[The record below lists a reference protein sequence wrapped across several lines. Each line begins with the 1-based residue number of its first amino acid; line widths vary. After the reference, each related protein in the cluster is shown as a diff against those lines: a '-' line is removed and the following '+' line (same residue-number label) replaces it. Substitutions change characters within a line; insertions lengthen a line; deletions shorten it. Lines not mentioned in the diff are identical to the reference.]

1 MKSKTKALT
10 PEEKLSQAL
19 LPREEWPYELPKGWV
34 WTRMVYISSRIKRG
48 RTPKYADEGSVLV
61 FAQKCNQKDGTI
73 NLDKAQFL
81 RTENIA
87 KYNDEEYLHDLDTVV
102 NSTGTGTLGRVGLY
116 RQEDNHTGCRIVPDT
131 HVTIVRTIQPIN
143 ALYFNLFMKSLKD
156 FLEKQ
161 GVGSTNQ
168 KELRPE
174 TIGQID
180 FPLPPLPEQQRIVD
194 KIESLF
200 SKLDEAGDR
209 LQKVL
214 DGYEARR
221 AAILHEA
228 FSGKWTGDHGAGDMS
243 VPKGWRKAAIKDL
256 CHRLSYGTSKKS
268 LAEGKYIVIRMGNLQ
283 NGTIDWSN
291 LAYSNDETEYAKYK
305 LNPGDVLFNRT
316 NSSELVGK
324 TSIYKGEYPAIYAGY
339 LIKLDYDR
347 ALINGE
353 YLNYYLNSP
362 RAKLYY
368 NQVKT
373 DGVNQSNINSKKIG
387 NFEIAFPSME
397 EQNNIVSKLNH
408 IFENDKKSLFLAKKS
423 LSKIDLLKKSILA
436 RAFRGELGT
445 QDPSDPSALELLK
458 ECVLAGKE
466 VSKS

>member
-1 MKSKTKALT
+1 MKSKKKALT

-34 WTRMVYISSRIKRG
+34 WTRLGATSEIIMGQSPSGDSI
-48 RTPKYADEGSVLV
+48 TND
-61 FAQKCNQKDGTI
+61 I
-73 NLDKAQFL
+73 NDIPLIGGASDMGKLYPEVTRYTTAPTKL
-81 RTENIA
+81 S
-87 KYNDEEYLHDLDTVV
+87 KKNDLILCIRA
-102 NSTGTGTLGRVGLY
+102 TLGRPIYSDGIYCLGRGVAAVRPQILLKEYLKYFIAESEQYLY
-116 RQEDNHTGCRIVPDT
+116 QYATGTTFLQVNSKT
-131 HVTIVRTIQPIN
+131 LLNMPI
-143 ALYFNLFMKSLKD
+143 
-156 FLEKQ
+156 
-161 GVGSTNQ
+161 
-168 KELRPE
+168 
-174 TIGQID
+174 
-180 FPLPPLPEQQRIVD
+180 PLPSIHEQQRIVN

-200 SKLDEAGDR
+200 AKLDEAGDR

-243 VPKGWRKAAIKDL
+243 VPKGWRKAAIKDI

-283 NGTIDWSN
+283 NGTIEWSN

-305 LNPGDVLFNRT
+305 LHPGDVLFNRT

-387 NFEIAFPSME
+387 NFKIAFPSME

-408 IFENDKKSLFLAKKS
+408 IFENDKKSLFLAKES
-423 LSKIDLLKKSILA
+423 LSKIDLMKKSILA

-445 QDPSDPSALELLK
+445 QDSSDPLALELLK

>member
-1 MKSKTKALT
+1 MKSKKKALT

-34 WTRMVYISSRIKRG
+34 WTRLGVLSANQYGYTAKALQNADLPKFLRITDIQDGNINWGTVPNCKIDGKSLDVYKLTPEDIVIA
-48 RTPKYADEGSVLV
+48 RTGATTGKSCFLLDLPQDTV
-61 FAQKCNQKDGTI
+61 FASFLIRLRVKPQICKYFIYLFLQSDLYWKQVIELSAGI
-73 NLDKAQFL
+73 AQPG
-81 RTENIA
+81 
-87 KYNDEEYLHDLDTVV
+87 V
-102 NSTGTGTLGRVGLY
+102 NSS
-116 RQEDNHTGCRIVPDT
+116 
-131 HVTIVRTIQPIN
+131 
-143 ALYFNLFMKSLKD
+143 KLKGIM
-156 FLEKQ
+156 L
-161 GVGSTNQ
+161 
-168 KELRPE
+168 
-174 TIGQID
+174 
-180 FPLPPLPEQQRIVD
+180 PLPPFPEQQRIVN

-200 SKLDEAGDR
+200 AKLDEAGDR

-243 VPKGWRKAAIKDL
+243 VPKGWRKAAIKDI

-283 NGTIDWSN
+283 NGTIEWSN

-305 LNPGDVLFNRT
+305 LHPGDVLFNRT

-387 NFEIAFPSME
+387 NFKIAFPSME

-408 IFENDKKSLFLAKKS
+408 IFENDKKSLFLAKES
-423 LSKIDLLKKSILA
+423 LSKIDLMKKSILA

-445 QDPSDPSALELLK
+445 QDSSDPSALELLK